1 MLLKKKINQQ
11 QNEEQVIIDNIIDE
25 LDNKRDIAINK
36 KKNAELKD
44 EMLNYRLEE
53 GLEEDTLDHVLF
65 VIRDFTGGYYN

>member
-1 MLLKKKINQQ
+1 M
-11 QNEEQVIIDNIIDE
+11 DE

-36 KKNAELKD
+36 KNNAELKD

>member
-1 MLLKKKINQQ
+1 M
-11 QNEEQVIIDNIIDE
+11 DE

-44 EMLNYRLEE
+44 EMLKYR
-53 GLEEDTLDHVLF
+53 LEEDTLDHVLF